1 MSEVVI
7 RSGDKEVTAPV
18 TEATYGN
25 SGFDISTVRAGLGLV
40 TIDRGFGNTAE
51 SPSSITFIDGEAG
64 ILRYRGYPIE
74 QLAEQSTFLEV
85 AYLLNYGELPTAS
98 QLDEYSASITR
109 HTLLREDT
117 KYLFEAFPHEGHPM
131 QILASATSALA
142 TYYPDALDPKDEA
155 AIDISSRRLIAKLP
169 TMISWSYK
177 YRVHQPY
184 VYPRNDLDYGSN
196 FLHMMFSV
204 PAENYVPNPVIAK
217 ALNVLLILHADHG
230 QNCSSSAVRLVGSGQ
245 ANIFSSVSAGIHAL
259 SGPLHGGA
267 NQAVLEMLDRIVADG
282 GGVSKFVDKAK
293 DKDDPFRLMGFGHRV
308 YKNFDPRAK
317 IIKSVADDV
326 LAQLGV
332 EDPMLDIA
340 KQLEEVALEDDYFV
354 SRKLYPNVDF
364 YSGIIY
370 RAMGFP
376 ADMFTVLFAL
386 GRLPGWLAQF
396 KEMTLDPGCPDLPS
410 SPGVCRTSGQG
421 LPATRRSLIRAGGQ
435 ESGTSSV

>member
-7 RSGDKEVTAPV
+7 RSGDNEVVAQV
-18 TEATYGN
+18 VEATNGDN
-25 SGFDISTVRAGLGLV
+25 GFDISSVRSTLGMVTV
-40 TIDRGFGNTAE
+40 DRGFGNTAE
-51 SPSSITFIDGEAG
+51 SASTVTFINGEAG

-74 QLAEQSTFLEV
+74 QLAEQADFLEV
-85 AYLLNYGELPTAS
+85 AYLLNYGELPDRAQFETFTG
-98 QLDEYSASITR
+98 EITR
-109 HTLLREDT
+109 HSLLREDM
-117 KYLFEAFPHEGHPM
+117 KYLFEAFPHDAHPM
-131 QILASATSALA
+131 QILASATSAMA
-142 TYYPDALDPKDEA
+142 TYYPDALAPKDVEA
-155 AIDISSRRLIAKLP
+155 LDLSTRRLIAKLP
-169 TMISWSYK
+169 TMIAWSYK
-177 YRVHQPY
+177 YRAHQPY
-184 VYPRNDLDYGSN
+184 VYPRNDLDYSSN
-196 FLHMMFSV
+196 FLNMMFSV
-204 PAENYVPNPVIAK
+204 PPEDYEPNPVIAR
-217 ALNVLLILHADHG
+217 ALNILLILHADHG

-245 ANIFSSVSAGIHAL
+245 ANVFSSVSAGIHAL

-267 NQAVLEMLDRIVADG
+267 NQAVLEMLEQIVADG
-282 GGVSKFVDKAK
+282 GDVSKFVGKAK

-308 YKNFDPRAK
+308 YKNFDPRAR

-332 EDPMLDIA
+332 SDPMLDVA

-396 KEMTLDPGCPDLPS
+396 REMSLDPAGRIFRPRQVYA
-410 SPGVCRTSGQG
+410 G
-421 LPATRRSLIRAGGQ
+421 PAERDYVPVDQR
-435 ESGTSSV
+435 